1 MYLADIAK
9 RVILVVLFDQRATLG
24 LVKLKARTVVGNLN
38 RVFEEMFNRV
48 GTGGATQQPGLLQG
62 ADDEIDKLFG

>member
-24 LVKLKARTVVGNLN
+24 LVKLK
-38 RVFEEMFNRV
+38 
-48 GTGGATQQPGLLQG
+48 GAQRGRESQ
-62 ADDEIDKLFG
+62 